1 MTEIKE
7 VEREFEAMGR
17 HISEDERV
25 LVDSMVFRWENGSL
39 EMLLQTKLEVDS
51 WSQTVVEYL
60 TFSGEGGN
68 IGLCRKPI
76 T

>member
-60 TFSGEGGN
+60 TFSGEGRN
-68 IGLCRKPI
+68 IGLCKKP
-76 T
+76 TT